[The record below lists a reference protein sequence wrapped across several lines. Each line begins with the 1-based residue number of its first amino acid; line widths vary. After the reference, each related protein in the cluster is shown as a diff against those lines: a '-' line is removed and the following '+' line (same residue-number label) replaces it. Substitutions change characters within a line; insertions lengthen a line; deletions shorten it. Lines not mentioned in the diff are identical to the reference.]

1 MAKNRVLY
9 GLTNVHYAVLERLA
23 DGTYKYG
30 TPVRVEGAVSLQLD
44 PTGDPMN
51 FHADNGIF
59 FSRNSN
65 TGYEG
70 ALTIAMITDQFRTDV
85 LGEKMVNGGFLESS
99 DAKQKDIA
107 LMFEIDGDAQAT
119 RFVYYDV
126 TVARPSQTAN
136 TVAESIEIEG
146 QELSFTAKPRTSDK
160 AIRWNTG
167 DTTDPAIYDA
177 FYTAVVEPVTKEV
190 STGE

>member
-1 MAKNRVLY
+1 MAKNKVLY
-9 GLTNVHYAVLERLA
+9 GLSNVHYAVIEREA

-30 TPVRVEGAVSLQLD
+30 VPVPVKGAVSLQLD
-44 PTGDPMN
+44 PTGDPLN
-51 FHADNGIF
+51 FYADNGVY
-59 FSRNSN
+59 FSRTAN

-70 ALTIAMITDQFRTDV
+70 TLTIAMITDEFRTDV
-85 LGEKMVNGGFLESS
+85 LGEKMVNGGFLETS
-99 DAKQKDIA
+99 DAKAKDIA
-107 LMFEIDGDAQAT
+107 LLFEVDGDVDQT

-126 TVARPSQTAN
+126 SVNRPSQTAN

-167 DTTDPAIYDA
+167 EATPEEMYNK
-177 FYTAVVEPVTKEV
+177 FYEAVVEPVTV
-190 STGE
+190 TP

>member
-9 GLTNVHYAVLERLA
+9 GLTNVHYAVIEREE

-30 TPVRVEGAVSLQLD
+30 TPVRVEGAVSLEMS

-51 FHADNGIF
+51 FYADNGVF
-59 FSRNSN
+59 FSRNAN

-70 ALTIAMITDQFRTDV
+70 TLTIAMITDQFRTDV

-107 LMFEIDGDAQAT
+107 LMFEVDGDVQAT
-119 RFVYYDV
+119 RFVYYNV
-126 TVARPSQTAN
+126 TVARAN
-136 TVAESIEIEG
+136 VSAATVAESIEIEG
-146 QELSFTAKPRTSDK
+146 QELSFTAKPRTNDK

-167 DTTDPAIYDA
+167 DTTDKAIYDA
-177 FYTAVVEPVTKEV
+177 FYTAVVEPVGVT
-190 STGE
+190 TPQQ

>member
-9 GLTNVHYAVLERLA
+9 GLTNVHYSVITRNE
-23 DGTYKYG
+23 DGTYTYAK
-30 TPVRVEGAVSLQLD
+30 PVRIEGAVSLEMS

-51 FHADNGIF
+51 FYADNGIF

-70 ALTIAMITDQFRTDV
+70 TLTIAMVTDQFRTDV
-85 LGEKMVNGGFLESS
+85 LGEKMVNGGFLEAS
-99 DAKQKDIA
+99 DAKAKDIA
-107 LMFEIDGDAQAT
+107 LLFEVDGDVQAT

-126 TVARPSQTAN
+126 TVARPSQSAA

-146 QELSFTAKPRTSDK
+146 QELTFTAKPRTSDK

-167 DTTDPAIYDA
+167 EATDKAIYDA
-177 FYTAVVEPVTKEV
+177 FYDAVVEPVDTTTPV
-190 STGE
+190 TP